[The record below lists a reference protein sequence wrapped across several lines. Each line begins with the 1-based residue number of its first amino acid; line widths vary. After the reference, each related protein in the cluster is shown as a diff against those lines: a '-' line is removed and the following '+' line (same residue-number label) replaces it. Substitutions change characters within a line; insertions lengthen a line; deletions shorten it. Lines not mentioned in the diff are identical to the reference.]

1 MQDFCTSFNLNIMR
15 SKIILLI
22 LTFSLLSIC
31 SFSQVTDIIWQKCF
45 ATEDNN
51 SNAYC
56 ISEFNNGYLV
66 GIQVTTESEGM
77 SNYHG
82 GGDAWFI
89 HFDTL
94 GNILWERCYGG
105 SLGEGPIK
113 IVPID
118 SNYYYL
124 VMGTMSFDGD
134 VVENPSNPGEGCIWV
149 VKINTAGNI
158 LWQSH
163 YGGRGHKITPRD
175 AILTPDGGLLFLS
188 RIFGKGDDVSTYYGS
203 NDVWIHK
210 IDTTGAIQWETTIG
224 TPGMDNG
231 WKVILTSQNTFMALC
246 GVNANGGIS
255 ECDITGPEYWDLD
268 VWLVE
273 IDMDGNIIGQ
283 DCYGGTDWDNSFDL
297 VESDDGYAIVTA
309 SESNDGDV
317 SGNHGTYDIWLL
329 KIDKKKQIMWQKCL
343 GGYFWD
349 YPDHI
354 SNSEDGGYIIIG
366 HTKSDDGDVIGN
378 HKYDRA
384 DIWIVKTDSVG
395 EIEWQHCFGG
405 IGNERFYGLHG
416 VLKKN
421 DYNYVLAPITEG
433 NSGDVVCDGEH
444 TRGWIF
450 EIKDCHHYAPA
461 QPQQPTGN
469 DTLCVNTD
477 SITTYTTT
485 QVTNAWYYEW
495 ELQPEEAGTT
505 LNDSI
510 TTTVNW
516 NPNYEGP
523 ATLKVRSSNDCGE
536 SAWSDSLVIQTYMC
550 LGTEENN
557 PTNNLRVYPNPATS
571 MLIVE
576 MENNAIKSYNIE
588 VYNSFG
594 SKVYSVKAVNNNT
607 SINVSGWKSGIYVV
621 KIISGSR
628 SFNRKVIVK

>member
-1 MQDFCTSFNLNIMR
+1 MR
-15 SKIILLI
+15 SKILLLNLI
-22 LTFSLLSIC
+22 FTLISIC
-31 SFSQVTDIIWQKCF
+31 SYSQITDIIWQKCF
-45 ATEDNN
+45 ATENN
-51 SNAYC
+51 SSDAYC

-66 GIQVTTESEGM
+66 GIQVTAESEEM

-82 GGDAWFI
+82 GSDAWLI

-94 GNILWERCYGG
+94 GNIIWERCYGG
-105 SLGEGPIK
+105 SNGDRVEKIIK
-113 IVPID
+113 ID
-118 SNYYYL
+118 SVHFYL
-124 VMGTMSFDGD
+124 LLYSNSYDGD
-134 VVENPSNPGEGCIWV
+134 AQGNTTNPEEGSLWV
-149 VKINTAGNI
+149 VKIDTSGSI
-158 LWQSH
+158 LWQNF
-163 YGGRGHKITPRD
+163 YGGNGHKITPRD
-175 AILTPDGGLLFLS
+175 AILTPNGGLLFLS

-246 GVNANGGIS
+246 GVNANGGMS

-366 HTKSDDGDVIGN
+366 HTRSDDGDVIGN
-378 HKYDRA
+378 HRYDRA
-384 DIWIVKTDSVG
+384 DIWIVKTDSIG

-405 IGNERFYGLHG
+405 GGDEWFKGLHG
-416 VLKKN
+416 GLKKN
-421 DYNYVLAPITEG
+421 DYNYVLAPIASSHT
-433 NSGDVVCDGEH
+433 GDVVCDGDH

-450 EIKDCHHYAPA
+450 EIKDCNHFAPA
-461 QPQQPTGN
+461 QPQQPTGK

-477 SITTYTTT
+477 NITTYST
-485 QVTNAWYYEW
+485 VLANNAWYYEW
-495 ELQPEEAGTT
+495 QLQPEEAGI
-505 LNDSI
+505 LSQDSL
-510 TTTVNW
+510 TTTINW
-516 NPNYEGP
+516 NTTYEGP
-523 ATLKVRSSNDCGE
+523 ATLKVRSTNDCGE
-536 SAWSDSLVIQTYMC
+536 SSWSDSLIIQTYTC
-550 LGTEENN
+550 LGTNENN
-557 PTNNLRVYPNPATS
+557 FAANLRVYPNPAS
-571 MLIVE
+571 SRLIVE
-576 MENNAIKSYNIE
+576 MENNTMKSYNIE

-594 SKVYSVKAVNNNT
+594 SKVYSVEAMNKNT
-607 SINVSGWKSGIYVV
+607 SINVSRWNSGIYIV
-621 KIISGSR
+621 KVLSGNNNYNS
-628 SFNRKVIVK
+628 KVIVR